1 MSEAK
6 TITKT
11 RALELAKN
19 VSDALK
25 AESEALKAAETAKE
39 SRRVIATDAAAECA
53 GVIFECADAEKTW
66 VYIAG
71 VKGGTVGFRKCLPSQ
86 RAKAVTEGVTVI
98 KLPAS
103 TTISAA

>member
-19 VSDALK
+19 VSEALK
-25 AESEALKAAETAKE
+25 TESEALKAAEAAKE
-39 SRRVIATDAAAECA
+39 SRRVIATEAAAECA
-53 GVIFECADAEKTW
+53 GVIFECADEAKTW

-71 VKGGTVGFRKCLPSQ
+71 VKGGTVGFRKCLPTQ
-86 RAKAVTEGVTVI
+86 KAKAQAEGVTVI

-103 TTISAA
+103 TVTSAA